1 MEQPLIQISFI
12 STEYLDKKKSLAL
25 VQGRGIGK
33 RMLLLLQDLFA
44 EVELANREKVKN
56 KLSDLV
62 NAFNKNM
69 K

>member
-1 MEQPLIQISFI
+1 M
-12 STEYLDKKKSLAL
+12 
-25 VQGRGIGK
+25 QGRGIGK
-33 RMLLLLQDLFA
+33 RMRLFLQDIFA